1 MTTCTGSPVSM
12 QAPNRKVPSDTRSSK
27 SSRGRLS
34 RHDLCLM
41 AEMRVLHFPSPS
53 HTYYLYLIA
62 SYRSARVCA
71 IRYQYNRKRRDT
83 H

>member
-1 MTTCTGSPVSM
+1 M
-12 QAPNRKVPSDTRSSK
+12 QVPDRKVPSDTRSSK

-53 HTYYLYLIA
+53 HTYYLHPIT
-62 SYRSARVCA
+62 SYHSTRVCA
-71 IRYQYNRKRRDT
+71 IRKRI
-83 H
+83 